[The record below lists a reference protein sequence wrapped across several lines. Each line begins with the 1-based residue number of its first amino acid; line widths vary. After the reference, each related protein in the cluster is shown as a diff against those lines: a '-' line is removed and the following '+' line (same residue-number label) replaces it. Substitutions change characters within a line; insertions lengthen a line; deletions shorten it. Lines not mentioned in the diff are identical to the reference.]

1 MNKSNGRF
9 LLVPTA
15 AVLVACGPSGNG
27 DAAPADEPAEAEVAA
42 VPEDGE
48 ESAEQL
54 TKDQIYDHERAGSRL
69 VLAYDEAA
77 NSFAGTVEN
86 VGAEPLSRVRVEVHL
101 SNGIEL
107 GPTPPADLAP
117 GETRPVS
124 LDASQEPFETWS
136 AHAEVGG
143 AEGEH
148 EGQGEHEGEEGHEGG
163 EPSEEHGGSEKSG
176 EGREAPSRLRVW
188 D

>member
-1 MNKSNGRF
+1 MNTSNGRF

-27 DAAPADEPAEAEVAA
+27 DAAPAGESAETEVAA
-42 VPEDGE
+42 APEDGE

-54 TKDQIYDHERAGSRL
+54 TKGQIYDHERAGSRL
-69 VLAYDEAA
+69 LLVYDEAA

-86 VGAEPLSRVRVEVHL
+86 VGAELLSRVRVEVHL

-107 GPTPPADLAP
+107 GPTPAVDLAP
-117 GETRPVS
+117 GESRPVS

-148 EGQGEHEGEEGHEGG
+148 EGEEEHEGG
-163 EPSEEHGGSEKSG
+163 ESSEEHRGSEKSG
-176 EGREAPSRLRVW
+176 EGREAP
-188 D
+188 